1 MREFSHLDILRR
13 PAYDPTV
20 TPQYLTDERGEKVAV
35 VIPIADFDAL
45 MEDVA
50 DLACVAERRDEDRI
64 SLDEVKKQLVA
75 DGLLPN

>member
-1 MREFSHLDILRR
+1 
-13 PAYDPTV
+13 
-20 TPQYLTDERGEKVAV
+20 
-35 VIPIADFDAL
+35 

-75 DGLLPN
+75 DGLIPN